1 MPIFGL
7 TRGICIT
14 RRGTRP
20 TIVLTGAG
28 AGAGRPVRPSG
39 GRVAGDGTPT
49 GITTTTLSGI
59 IPITLFIP
67 VVIPVMRGVPR
78 VAPRA
83 VLLATVV

>member
-1 MPIFGL
+1 MLIFGL

-28 AGAGRPVRPSG
+28 AGRPVRPSG
-39 GRVAGDGTPT
+39 GRMAGDGTPT

-59 IPITLFIP
+59 ILITLFIP